1 MKETTA
7 SGTHWRQF
15 DLKRRKLPRRPRMEL
30 WFLPSLLLPVG
41 AALVPVLAAR
51 EAAAH
56 VAVEHAVAELPLAK
70 LQKGSNRLKS

>member
-1 MKETTA
+1 
-7 SGTHWRQF
+7 
-15 DLKRRKLPRRPRMEL
+15 MEL

-56 VAVEHAVAELPLAK
+56 VAVEHAVAALPLAK